1 MTRPRSKLGIEKSAG
16 ALEQVLQQLNE
27 SAGGGVP
34 TLSIKRALDTQ

>member
-27 SAGGGVP
+27 SAGGVP